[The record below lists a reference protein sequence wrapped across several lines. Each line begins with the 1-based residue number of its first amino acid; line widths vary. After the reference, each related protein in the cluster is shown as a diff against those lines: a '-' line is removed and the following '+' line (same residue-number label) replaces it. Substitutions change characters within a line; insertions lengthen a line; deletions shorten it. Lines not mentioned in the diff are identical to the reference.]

1 MRAFPLRSQFMDSIA
16 VTAAAGLRSRME
28 ALDLLSNNL
37 ANTSTSGYKAD
48 REFYSLYQS
57 EEANLSSNE
66 LGAAT
71 LPHIKKQWV
80 DFKQGTLQPT
90 GNPLDLALTQKGFFA
105 VNGPN
110 GPLYTR
116 NGAFTKSSTGVLMTT
131 DGYAVRG
138 AGGKPIQLDPG
149 LPIAVSSSGSVQQG
163 GEEVGHLEVVD
174 FTDPSVL
181 SKVGSNYF
189 RSTDPKANPTP
200 VLDPTVQQGQI
211 EASNVSPAESAVR
224 LVELMRQYE
233 MLQKAVSVTA
243 DMNKRATDDV
253 ARVGS

>member
-1 MRAFPLRSQFMDSIA
+1 MDSIA

-48 REFYSLYQS
+48 REFYSLFQG
-57 EEANLSSNE
+57 EEASLSSGE
-66 LGAAT
+66 LGPAT
-71 LPHIKKQWV
+71 LPHVKKQWV

-116 NGAFTKSSTGVLMTT
+116 NGAFTTSSTGVLVTT
-131 DGYAVRG
+131 EGHTVRG
-138 AGGKPIQLDPG
+138 SEGRPIQTSPG
-149 LPIAVSSSGSVQQG
+149 VPIQVSSDGSVLQG
-163 GEEVGHLEVVD
+163 GETLGQLEIVD
-174 FTDPSVL
+174 FADPLVL
-181 SKVGSNYF
+181 SKEGSSYF
-189 RSTDPKANPTP
+189 RPCDPKISPTP
-200 VLDPTVQQGQI
+200 VSDPAVQQGQI

-224 LVELMRQYE
+224 LVELLRQYE
-233 MLQKAVSVTA
+233 MLQKAISVTA

>member
-1 MRAFPLRSQFMDSIA
+1 MDVIA

-37 ANTSTSGYKAD
+37 ANTSTGGYKAD
-48 REFYSLYQS
+48 REFYSLFQGA
-57 EEANLSSNE
+57 EASLDGSQPT
-66 LGAAT
+66 T

-80 DFKQGTLQPT
+80 DFKQGLLQPT

-105 VNGPN
+105 INGPS

-116 NGAFTKSSTGVLMTT
+116 NGSFKTSSTGVLTT
-131 DGYAVRG
+131 MDGYPIRG
-138 AGGKPIQLDPG
+138 VGGKPITANSES
-149 LPIAVSSSGSVQQG
+149 PIEISSSGSVQQG
-163 GEEVGHLEVVD
+163 GESLGQLEIVD
-174 FTDPSVL
+174 FRDPSIL

-189 RSTDPKANPTP
+189 RPTDPKVNPTL
-200 VLDPTVQQGQI
+200 VSDPAVQQGEL

-233 MLQKAVSVTA
+233 MLQKAVSVTV

-253 ARVGS
+253 ARVTS